1 MTRKNNNK
9 IIAVAH
15 PICCGLDRNVYSA
28 WPRSVKVTRKTSVG
42 AAFDSAELVA
52 GSRELKRSRLKAA
65 PTIYNTLVLSR

>member
-15 PICCGLDRNVYSA
+15 IICCGLDRNVYSA
-28 WPRSVKVTRKTSVG
+28 WPRSVKVTKKTSVG
-42 AAFDSAELVA
+42 AAF
-52 GSRELKRSRLKAA
+52 SRELNRSRLKAA